1 MFWATDWS
9 TIADPVDRN
18 ASSTRTLEL
27 VCCTGH
33 ICAEFRSFVWSH
45 SICWLVFSMA
55 RQDLPEPSEQSL
67 SESHFHDSGMQRWLA
82 HWNFFAE
89 HWGFWPG
96 LQYFGSS
103 SSYWPQSLS
112 PENAVCIRHLEYDW
126 NTVASVSW
134 RNASL
139 RARAPDSVLWTG
151 LLVVASFTLLV
162 QFIRVIQT
170 VVFT

>member
-33 ICAEFRSFVWSH
+33 ICAEFRSFIWSH
-45 SICWLVFSMA
+45 SICWLIFFNGKARFTWAIWTVVVWIAFPWLRNAAMIGALELLRRALRLLTGLAVFWIFIFVLTTVIVTYNTA
-55 RQDLPEPSEQSL
+55 YI
-67 SESHFHDSGMQRWLA
+67 W
-82 HWNFFAE
+82 
-89 HWGFWPG
+89 
-96 LQYFGSS
+96 
-103 SSYWPQSLS
+103 
-112 PENAVCIRHLEYDW
+112 HLEYSW
-126 NTVASVSW
+126 NTVASISW